1 MSGIRPAMSADFPA
15 LLAIWESSVRATHD
29 FLTEADI
36 DFYRPL
42 VLTYLP
48 TLEVHCLVMPSHQL
62 AGFVA
67 VGGDQIEMLFIDAR
81 ARGQG
86 AGKALLAHA
95 IDRMGAS
102 RVDVNEQNSQ
112 AVGFYLHAG
121 FQITGRSALDGTGK
135 AFPLLHMSFATGT
148 PA

>member
-1 MSGIRPAMSADFPA
+1 MNHIRPATSADFPV

-29 FLTEADI
+29 FLAEADI

-48 TLEVHCLVMPSHQL
+48 TLAVHCLVTPEHRI

-67 VGGDQIEMLFIDAR
+67 VGGDQIEMLFVDAQ

-86 AGKALLAHA
+86 VGKALLVHA
-95 IDRMGAS
+95 IDQLGAT
-102 RVDVNEQNSQ
+102 RVDVNEQNAQ
-112 AVGFYLHAG
+112 AVGFYLHTG
-121 FQITGRSALDGTGK
+121 FAVSGRSPLDGTGK
-135 AFPLLHMSFATGT
+135 AFPLLHLSLAA